1 MSELDRSRPF
11 TKAWGIVGDD
21 EPFFFQDG
29 KEFYSN
35 GKEVVKATSGDATVA
50 TPEPIVEEPVADV
63 APEPVAE
70 EPAAEEPA
78 AEEPAA
84 EEPAAEEPAAEAP
97 KKRSRKKAQ
106 PESLDDVL
114 TGESDVSDLV

>member
-11 TKAWGIVGDD
+11 TKAWGIVNDD

-35 GKEVVKATSGDATVA
+35 GKEVVKVTSGDAPVA
-50 TPEPIVEEPVADV
+50 APELVEVKVPEPEADVPAEEPVVEATVEEP
-63 APEPVAE
+63 
-70 EPAAEEPA
+70 
-78 AEEPAA
+78 
-84 EEPAAEEPAAEAP
+84 
-97 KKRSRKKAQ
+97 KKRTRKKAK

-114 TGESDVSDLV
+114 TNGSDVSDLV

>member
-11 TKAWGIVGDD
+11 TKAWGLVGDD

-35 GKEVVKATSGDATVA
+35 GKEVVKATSGDA
-50 TPEPIVEEPVADV
+50 PVAE
-63 APEPVAE
+63 PPVAE
-70 EPAAEEPA
+70 EP
-78 AEEPAA
+78 
-84 EEPAAEEPAAEAP
+84 
-97 KKRSRKKAQ
+97 KKRTRKKAK

>member
-1 MSELDRSRPF
+1 MTELDRSRPF
-11 TKAWGIVGDD
+11 TKAWGLVGDD

-35 GKEVVKATSGDATVA
+35 GKEVVKATSGDAPVA
-50 TPEPIVEEPVADV
+50 APEPIVEESVADV
-63 APEPVAE
+63 APEPVTE
-70 EPAAEEPA
+70 EPAAEE
-78 AEEPAA
+78 
-84 EEPAAEEPAAEAP
+84 P
-97 KKRSRKKAQ
+97 KKRSRKKAK